1 MPTPMIHGL
10 HFKQLE
16 LDGKASISTDLTDE
30 QASGIYAYEFT
41 DAMWYVGKSKN
52 VKARHVQHM
61 HEYRHEY
68 PIRIPKRMLWAE
80 VRGNER
86 QLDYAETQAIVW
98 FEQRGYPL
106 LNVMKTERSRGEMSA
121 AVDAGA
127 GWSAPI
133 PWERERRYRP
143 RRTPQALSGPPRP
156 SPPRAEGRAFAPS
169 PARTLRPSSS

>member
-1 MPTPMIHGL
+1 
-10 HFKQLE
+10 
-16 LDGKASISTDLTDE
+16 
-30 QASGIYAYEFT
+30 
-41 DAMWYVGKSKN
+41 
-52 VKARHVQHM
+52 M

-106 LNVMKTERSRGEMSA
+106 LNVMKTERPRGEMSA

-127 GWSAPI
+127 GWGVPI
-133 PWERERRYRP
+133 PWDERDDTGPGGHRRHSLDRHSFPHHERRV
-143 RRTPQALSGPPRP
+143 
-156 SPPRAEGRAFAPS
+156 AP
-169 PARTLRPSSS
+169 LRHLLPER

>member
-1 MPTPMIHGL
+1 MPMIHGL
-10 HFKQLE
+10 YFKQLE

-86 QLDYAETQAIVW
+86 
-98 FEQRGYPL
+98 
-106 LNVMKTERSRGEMSA
+106 
-121 AVDAGA
+121 
-127 GWSAPI
+127 
-133 PWERERRYRP
+133 
-143 RRTPQALSGPPRP
+143 
-156 SPPRAEGRAFAPS
+156 
-169 PARTLRPSSS
+169 